1 MIINNINELKKNLEN
16 LKYQNK
22 KIGTISG
29 GFDIFH
35 AGHKSSLKYCLGK
48 VDHLIV
54 LVNSDLS
61 IKLYKGKNRPINSLK
76 YRLEKLDNFLPE
88 ASFFSFNE
96 IVPNEILKIIK
107 PDIYFLSE
115 EWAKN
120 PVEKLVTK
128 NFGGLIEVHPQ
139 VKNISTTK
147 LIKETK
153 QSNGA
158 IFLDRDGT
166 INKDTGYLKSVDDIE
181 VSKENIEGIK
191 KMSQLKLK
199 LFIVTNQSGIAKNLV
214 TLDQFKLVN
223 AKIIEILSNGGGRID
238 KTFFDTSDGSNP
250 SFKRK
255 PNLGMIYEALQE
267 FDIAL
272 VKSWMI
278 GDKDSDVLL
287 GKFCNMKTIYVK
299 NKVYEYNSD
308 LKPDFEVNNL
318 NEAYNIIE
326 KYA

>member
-1 MIINNINELKKNLEN
+1 MIVNNIDELKKYLKN
-16 LKYQNK
+16 LKNQNK

-35 AGHKSSLKYCLGK
+35 AGHKASLKYCLEK

-54 LVNSDLS
+54 LVNSDSS
-61 IKLYKGKNRPINSLK
+61 IKLYKGKSRPINSLK
-76 YRLEKLDNFLPE
+76 NRIAELEKFLPE

-96 IVPNEILKIIK
+96 IVPNEVLKIIK
-107 PDIYFLSE
+107 PDIYFLAE

-120 PVEKLVTK
+120 PVEKLVTDTY
-128 NFGGLIEVHPQ
+128 GGVIEVHPQ

-153 QSNGA
+153 QSSGA

-166 INKDTGYLKSVDDIE
+166 INKDSGFLKSIDDIE
-181 VSKENIEGIK
+181 ISKENIQGVKE
-191 KMSQLKLK
+191 MSQLNLNI
-199 LFIVTNQSGIAKNLV
+199 FIVTNQSGIAKNLL
-214 TLDQFKLVN
+214 TLEQFKLVN
-223 AKIIEILSNGGGRID
+223 AKIIKILSDAGGRID
-238 KTFFDTSDGSNP
+238 KTFFDTSESSNP

-255 PNLGMIYEALQE
+255 PNLGMIYEALEE

-278 GDKDSDVLL
+278 GDKDSDILL
-287 GKFCNMKTIYVK
+287 GKFCNMRTIYIK
-299 NKVYEYNSD
+299 NEIYKYNSKQ
-308 LKPDFEVNNL
+308 KPDFEVNNL
-318 NEAYNIIE
+318 IEAYKIIE
-326 KYA
+326 KYV